1 MPTRPI
7 ETARVPEDIS
17 GRPRRIPVGDVT
29 WRHTFRAL
37 RHRNY
42 RLFFWGQLVSLI
54 GTWMQ
59 QTAMSWF
66 VYQITGSKLLLGA
79 VAAVGSAPMMLFSIW
94 GGALADLYPKR
105 SILVMTQSAQMIC
118 AFLLAA
124 GAWAGFAGPIFIIV
138 IAALNGVAMGFDMPA
153 RQAFTVEMTSREDLL
168 NAISLNSSIV
178 NGARVVGPSVA
189 GVLIGAVGV
198 AMCFF
203 LNGVTFIAVIAGL
216 LMMRLPPF
224 HRPTHLPSAGEH
236 AWNGIVYSVKHQRV
250 RTILL
255 LFLAVG
261 VFGWSYAV
269 LMPAFAKDVLGRG
282 ANGYGPPHVGQRNGR
297 LGRRTGRCDVGTL
310 FHSTQTRSRRN
321 LVVLGRA
328 LCFFADAEFLRRARV
343 PVCRRIR
350 NALVFLD
357 LEHSSPDHRSRRNA
371 RSSYGGLDAGFW
383 RDDSARQRRSWGCCP
398 LVWDTVRAGIWRR
411 RLCVVRPCY
420 ISCDPPTG
428 GCDLRL
434 PRPCLRDA
442 ARSLFSGLLKTRA
455 ISSVVEH
462 LLHTQ
467 GVAGSI
473 PASRIS
479 CLFARHQRRDS
490 IEWSPALLFSS
501 VFISAIR
508 GLIST

>member
-1 MPTRPI
+1 MAIALSTVDCYRGSLPRANLGRDFPMPVRPI

-17 GRPRRIPVGDVT
+17 GRPRRIPVGGVT

-79 VAAVGSAPMMLFSIW
+79 VAAVGSAPMMIFSIW

-124 GAWAGFAGPIFIIV
+124 GAWAGFAGPIFIMV

-282 ANGYGPPHVGQRNGR
+282 ANGYGLLMSASG
-297 LGRRTGRCDVGTL
+297 TGALAGA
-310 FHSTQTRSRRN
+310 
-321 LVVLGRA
+321 LVVATWGHVFTPRKLALGGVWLFSVA
-328 LCFFADAEFLRRARV
+328 LFVFSLT
-343 PVCRRIR
+343 R
-350 NALVFLD
+350 NFYVALVFLFV
-357 LEHSSPDHRSRRNA
+357 
-371 RSSYGGLDAGFW
+371 AGFGMLLFFSTSNTVLQTIVPDEMRGRVMGVW
-383 RDDSARQRRSWGCCP
+383 ALVFGAMIPLGSVEAGAVAHWFGTPFALAFGAIVCALSAFVT
-398 LVWDTVRAGIWRR
+398 LVVIRR
-411 RLCVVRPCY
+411 R
-420 ISCDPPTG
+420 
-428 GCDLRL
+428 
-434 PRPCLRDA
+434 
-442 ARSLFSGLLKTRA
+442 
-455 ISSVVEH
+455 E
-462 LLHTQ
+462 
-467 GVAGSI
+467 VA
-473 PASRIS
+473 
-479 CLFARHQRRDS
+479 
-490 IEWSPALLFSS
+490 
-501 VFISAIR
+501 
-508 GLIST
+508 T